1 MAEQFKRR
9 QYFIDKDFQGR
20 FIVKFCIIVLA
31 AALISGILMFLF
43 SWGSTTVAIEN
54 TKVVVK
60 RTSEFILPVLLS
72 TLLIASFFAAVSV
85 LVLTLFTSHK
95 IAGPLFRL
103 KREIDWMKDGDL
115 TRNFSIRADDQLQ
128 GLARS
133 LSDMCGAIR
142 MRQEKIVEKK
152 EALKKF
158 FIEKESAL
166 SEEDKNRLW
175 QCMGEFE
182 GAMNAFKL

>member
-1 MAEQFKRR
+1 MAEQFKRK

-20 FIVKFCIIVLA
+20 FIVKFCIIVLVA
-31 AALISGILMFLF
+31 SLLSGILMFVF

-72 TLLIASFFAAVSV
+72 TLLVAGFFAAISV

-103 KREIDWMKDGDL
+103 KREIDLMKEGDL
-115 TRNFSIRADDQLQ
+115 TRNFSIRSDDQLQ
-128 GLARS
+128 GLAKS
-133 LSDMCGAIR
+133 LSDMCAAIR
-142 MRQEKIVEKK
+142 MRQQRTAEKK
-152 EALKKF
+152 ENLKRF
-158 FIEKESAL
+158 LIEKESVL
-166 SEEDKNRLW
+166 SEEDKTRLW
-175 QCMGEFE
+175 QHMGEFE
-182 GAMNAFKL
+182 GAMNGFKL